1 MWILVLI
8 LTALNCAQSY
18 RYRRL
23 AMEIRKLSANVT
35 ALIVE
40 RSNTVFY
47 SSNTPSLTGAEDFTV
62 KIVPWAA
69 ETDKRKLH

>member
-8 LTALNCAQSY
+8 LTALNYAQFY

-23 AMEIRKLSANVT
+23 AIEIRKLSASVV
-35 ALIVE
+35 ALIAA

-47 SSNTPSLTGAEDFTV
+47 SSAPTFAENKEPLRFTISYTNE
-62 KIVPWAA
+62 KP
-69 ETDKRKLH
+69 TTKH